1 MLDLLQFTESIRS
14 FVINLQ
20 KIAVIQQLISFFK
33 YFKKTLVND
42 MITEILHFESLAKL
56 CTLINHELTIFN

>member
-33 YFKKTLVND
+33 YSKKTLVND
-42 MITEILHFESLAKL
+42 MITDLNF
-56 CTLINHELTIFN
+56 